1 MRGRSKRINT
11 GVMACLA
18 LLGGATV
25 GGLLAGSNTRAGLPA
40 EPSSTVARTLAE
52 MPPSETV
59 NLRFPAGWTEAP
71 GEPAP
76 RTLAFASADGGITL
90 FSPRSL
96 SPIAEA
102 HAAVAPTA
110 PEAPVKA
117 KPSAQAATPAA
128 KPAAEGSAAAPAK
141 IALASASSKPAVVAP
156 KPVHR
161 SNAVLND
168 SQIAGIKKRLA
179 LTPDQERYWPAVE
192 AELRKME
199 YSKKSAQSGS
209 RMASIDTSKMDVEGL
224 KSAGF
229 PLVMSFSDDQRRE
242 LKSLAHLLGLES
254 VMAGL

>member
-1 MRGRSKRINT
+1 
-11 GVMACLA
+11 MACLA
-18 LLGGATV
+18 LLGGAGI
-25 GGLLAGSNTRAGLPA
+25 GGLAAGFNTRAGRPA
-40 EPSSTVARTLAE
+40 GPSATVAATPAE

-59 NLRFPAGWTEAP
+59 NLRFPANWTEAA

-90 FSPRSL
+90 FNPRSF

-102 HAAVAPTA
+102 HAAVAPSAT
-110 PEAPVKA
+110 EAPVKA
-117 KPSAQAATPAA
+117 KPSAQAAAPR
-128 KPAAEGSAAAPAK
+128 PAAEAAASGPAK

-156 KPVHR
+156 KPAPR
-161 SNAVLND
+161 SNAVLNE

-199 YSKKSAQSGS
+199 YSKKSPQGGS
-209 RMASIDTSKMDVEGL
+209 RMASIDMSKMDVEGL